1 MNKYEVMF
9 IVKPA
14 EEEAVEAV
22 FAKFEALIQNNGGTI
37 DKIDRWGK
45 RRLAYEIKDF
55 NEGIYFIVYF
65 TAMPA
70 VVAELD
76 RVMKITDEILRHMV
90 VKHEE

>member
-22 FAKFEALIQNNGGTI
+22 AAKFESLITSNGGTV

-45 RRLAYEIKDF
+45 RRLAYEIEDF
-55 NEGIYFIVYF
+55 NEGIYFVIDF
-65 TAMPA
+65 TAAPS
-70 VVAELD
+70 VVAELE

-90 VKHEE
+90 VKQED

>member
-22 FAKFEALIQNNGGTI
+22 AAKFESLITSNGGTV

-45 RRLAYEIKDF
+45 RRLAYEIEDF
-55 NEGIYFIVYF
+55 NEGTYFVIDF
-65 TAMPA
+65 TAAPS
-70 VVAELD
+70 VVAELE

-90 VKHEE
+90 VKQED

>member
-1 MNKYEVMF
+1 MNKYEVMY

-22 FAKFEALIQNNGGTI
+22 AAKFESLITSNGGTI
-37 DKIDRWGK
+37 DKVDRWGK

-55 NEGIYFIVYF
+55 NEGIYFVVYF
-65 TAMPA
+65 TAPA
-70 VVAELD
+70 SVVAELE

-90 VKHEE
+90 VKQED